1 MSESTLK
8 MSTLNKSAIN
18 DQDHAE
24 SPVALITGAAKRIGA
39 AIARRFHAGGYRI
52 IIHYNGSQAE
62 AEVLAAELN
71 AARADSV
78 RCLQAALT
86 DKEQVDRLAGEA
98 LAIFG
103 RLDLLVNNASS
114 FYPTPLAESSQAQ
127 WDDLID
133 SNLRGHYFLSVA
145 LSSALKMR
153 RGNIINIIDA
163 MMEQAIADFPIYSIA
178 KAGLLNMNRVLAREL
193 APKVRV
199 NGVSPGAILWPSHLE
214 DPQDEAAEAARAKAL
229 AGIPLGRTG
238 AVEDIA
244 NAAYFLVTQATYV
257 TGAEIKVDGGRSLR

>member
-1 MSESTLK
+1 MSDS
-8 MSTLNKSAIN
+8 SLNETTMN
-18 DQDHAE
+18 DQDHSD

-39 AIARRFHAGGYRI
+39 AIARRFHTGGYRV
-52 IIHYNGSQAE
+52 IIHYNGSHAE
-62 AEVLAAELN
+62 AEALAAELN
-71 AARADSV
+71 AVRADSAHCV
-78 RCLQAALT
+78 QAALT
-86 DKEQVDRLAGEA
+86 DREQVDCLAEEA
-98 LAIFG
+98 LASFG

-114 FYPTPLAESSQAQ
+114 FYPTPLAESNQAQ

-133 SNLRGHYFLSVA
+133 SNLRGHYFLSVT
-145 LSSALKMR
+145 LSEALKTH

-193 APKVRV
+193 APEVRV
-199 NGVSPGAILWPSHLE
+199 NGVSPGAILWPAHLE

-238 AVEDIA
+238 AIEDIA
-244 NAAYFLVTQATYV
+244 NAAYFLVMQATYV

>member
-1 MSESTLK
+1 MSDS
-8 MSTLNKSAIN
+8 SLNETTMN
-18 DQDHAE
+18 DQDHSD

-39 AIARRFHAGGYRI
+39 AIARRFHTGGYRV
-52 IIHYNGSQAE
+52 IIHYNGSHAE
-62 AEVLAAELN
+62 AEALAAELN
-71 AARADSV
+71 AVRADSAHCV
-78 RCLQAALT
+78 QAALT
-86 DKEQVDRLAGEA
+86 DREQVDCLAEEA
-98 LAIFG
+98 LASFG

-114 FYPTPLAESSQAQ
+114 FYPTPLAESNQAQ

-133 SNLRGHYFLSVA
+133 SNLRGHYFLSVT
-145 LSSALKMR
+145 LSEALKTH

-178 KAGLLNMNRVLAREL
+178 KAGLLNMNRGLAREL
-193 APKVRV
+193 APEVRV
-199 NGVSPGAILWPSHLE
+199 NGVSPGAILWPAHLE

-238 AVEDIA
+238 AIEDIA

>member
-1 MSESTLK
+1 MSDS
-8 MSTLNKSAIN
+8 SLNETTMN
-18 DQDHAE
+18 DQDHSG

-39 AIARRFHAGGYRI
+39 AIARRFHTGGYRV
-52 IIHYNGSQAE
+52 IIHYNGSYAE
-62 AEVLAAELN
+62 AKALAAELN
-71 AARADSV
+71 AVRADSAHCV
-78 RCLQAALT
+78 QAALT
-86 DKEQVDRLAGEA
+86 NREQVDCLAEEA
-98 LAIFG
+98 LASFG

-133 SNLRGHYFLSVA
+133 SNLRGHYFLSVT
-145 LSSALKMR
+145 LIEALKMR

-163 MMEQAIADFPIYSIA
+163 MMGQAIADFPIYSIA

-193 APKVRV
+193 APEVRV
-199 NGVSPGAILWPSHLE
+199 NCVSPGAILWPAHLE

-244 NAAYFLVTQATYV
+244 NAAYFLATQATYV

>member
-1 MSESTLK
+1 MSESSLNE
-8 MSTLNKSAIN
+8 STVNETAMN
-18 DQDHAE
+18 DQNHAD

-39 AIARRFHAGGYRI
+39 AIARRFHADGYRV

-62 AEVLAAELN
+62 AEALAAELN
-71 AARADSV
+71 AVRADSAHCV
-78 RCLQAALT
+78 QAALT
-86 DKEQVDRLAGEA
+86 DKEQTDRLAEEA
-98 LAIFG
+98 LASFG

-145 LSSALKMR
+145 LGKELQAR
-153 RGNIINIIDA
+153 HGNIINIIDA
-163 MMEQAIADFPIYSIA
+163 MMEQAIANFPIYSIA

-193 APKVRV
+193 APEVRV

-244 NAAYFLVTQATYV
+244 NAAYFLVTQATYM
-257 TGAEIKVDGGRSLR
+257 TGADIKVDGGRSLR

>member
-1 MSESTLK
+1 MSDS
-8 MSTLNKSAIN
+8 SLNETTMN
-18 DQDHAE
+18 DQDHSD

-39 AIARRFHAGGYRI
+39 AIARRFHTGGYRV
-52 IIHYNGSQAE
+52 IIHYNGSLAE
-62 AEVLAAELN
+62 AEALAAELN
-71 AARADSV
+71 AVRADSAHCV
-78 RCLQAALT
+78 RAALT
-86 DKEQVDRLAGEA
+86 DREQVDCLAEEA
-98 LAIFG
+98 LASFG

-114 FYPTPLAESSQAQ
+114 FYPTPLAESNRAQ

-133 SNLRGHYFLSVA
+133 SNLRGHYFLSVT
-145 LSSALKMR
+145 LSEALKTH

-193 APKVRV
+193 APEVRV
-199 NGVSPGAILWPSHLE
+199 NGVSPGAILWPAHLE

-238 AVEDIA
+238 AIEDIA

>member
-1 MSESTLK
+1 MSDS
-8 MSTLNKSAIN
+8 SLNETTMN
-18 DQDHAE
+18 DQDHSD

-39 AIARRFHAGGYRI
+39 AIARRFHTGGYRV
-52 IIHYNGSQAE
+52 IIHYNGSHAE
-62 AEVLAAELN
+62 AEALAAELN
-71 AARADSV
+71 AVRADSAHCV
-78 RCLQAALT
+78 QAALT
-86 DKEQVDRLAGEA
+86 DREQVDRLAEEA
-98 LAIFG
+98 LASFG

-114 FYPTPLAESSQAQ
+114 FYPTPLAESNQAQ

-133 SNLRGHYFLSVA
+133 SNLRGHYFLSVT
-145 LSSALKMR
+145 LSEALKTH

-193 APKVRV
+193 APEVRV
-199 NGVSPGAILWPSHLE
+199 NGVSPGAILWPAHLE

-238 AVEDIA
+238 AIEDIA

>member
-8 MSTLNKSAIN
+8 MNTLNESTIN

-39 AIARRFHAGGYRI
+39 AIARRFHAGGYRV

-71 AARADSV
+71 AARADSA
-78 RCLQAALT
+78 RCVQAALT

-244 NAAYFLVTQATYV
+244 DAAYFLVTQATYV

>member
-8 MSTLNKSAIN
+8 MNTLNESTIN

-39 AIARRFHAGGYRI
+39 AIARRFHAGGYRV

-71 AARADSV
+71 AARADSA
-78 RCLQAALT
+78 RCVQAALT

>member
-1 MSESTLK
+1 MSDS
-8 MSTLNKSAIN
+8 SLNETTMN
-18 DQDHAE
+18 DQDHFD

-39 AIARRFHAGGYRI
+39 AIARRFHTGGYRV
-52 IIHYNGSQAE
+52 IIHYNGSHAE
-62 AEVLAAELN
+62 AEALAAELN
-71 AARADSV
+71 AVRADSAHCV
-78 RCLQAALT
+78 QAALT
-86 DKEQVDRLAGEA
+86 DREQVDCLAEEA
-98 LAIFG
+98 LASFG

-114 FYPTPLAESSQAQ
+114 FYPTPLAESNQAQ

-133 SNLRGHYFLSVA
+133 SNLRGHYFLSVT
-145 LSSALKMR
+145 LSEALKTH

-193 APKVRV
+193 APEVRV
-199 NGVSPGAILWPSHLE
+199 NGVSPGAILWPAHLE

-238 AVEDIA
+238 AIEDIA
-244 NAAYFLVTQATYV
+244 NAAYFLVTQATDV

>member
-1 MSESTLK
+1 MSDS
-8 MSTLNKSAIN
+8 SLNETTMN
-18 DQDHAE
+18 DQDHSG

-39 AIARRFHAGGYRI
+39 AIARRFHTGGYRV
-52 IIHYNGSQAE
+52 IIHYNGSHAE
-62 AEVLAAELN
+62 AEALAAELN
-71 AARADSV
+71 AVRADSAHCV
-78 RCLQAALT
+78 QAALT
-86 DKEQVDRLAGEA
+86 NREQGDCLAEEA
-98 LAIFG
+98 LASFG

-133 SNLRGHYFLSVA
+133 SNLRGHYFLSVK
-145 LSSALKMR
+145 LIEALKTR

-163 MMEQAIADFPIYSIA
+163 MIEQAIAGFPIYSIA

-193 APKVRV
+193 APEVRV
-199 NGVSPGAILWPSHLE
+199 NCVSPGAILWPAHLE

-238 AVEDIA
+238 TVEDIA
-244 NAAYFLVTQATYV
+244 NAAYFLATQATYV

>member
-1 MSESTLK
+1 MSDSA
-8 MSTLNKSAIN
+8 LNETTMN
-18 DQDHAE
+18 DQDHSD

-39 AIARRFHAGGYRI
+39 AVARRFHTEGYRV
-52 IIHYNGSQAE
+52 IIHYNGSHAE
-62 AEVLAAELN
+62 AEALAAELN
-71 AARADSV
+71 AARANSAHCV
-78 RCLQAALT
+78 QAALT
-86 DKEQVDRLAGEA
+86 DREQVDCLAEEA
-98 LAIFG
+98 LASFG

-114 FYPTPLAESSQAQ
+114 FYPTPLAGSSQAQ

-133 SNLRGHYFLSVA
+133 SNLRGHYFLSIM
-145 LSSALKMR
+145 LSEALKTR

-178 KAGLLNMNRVLAREL
+178 KAGLLNMNRALAREL
-193 APKVRV
+193 APEVRV
-199 NGVSPGAILWPSHLE
+199 NGVSPGAILWPAHLE
-214 DPQDEAAEAARAKAL
+214 DPQDEAAEAARAEAL

>member
-1 MSESTLK
+1 MNTVNEST
-8 MSTLNKSAIN
+8 IN

-39 AIARRFHAGGYRI
+39 AIARRFHAGGYRV

-71 AARADSV
+71 AARADSA
-78 RCLQAALT
+78 RCVQAALT

>member
-8 MSTLNKSAIN
+8 MNTLNESTIN

-39 AIARRFHAGGYRI
+39 AIARRFHAGGYRV

-71 AARADSV
+71 AARADSA
-78 RCLQAALT
+78 RCVQAALT
-86 DKEQVDRLAGEA
+86 DKEQVDRLAEEA
-98 LAIFG
+98 LANFG

-127 WDDLID
+127 WDDLMD

-145 LSSALKMR
+145 LSSALKTR

-244 NAAYFLVTQATYV
+244 DAAYFLVTQATYV

>member
-1 MSESTLK
+1 MSES
-8 MSTLNKSAIN
+8 SLNETTMN
-18 DQDHAE
+18 DQDHSD

-39 AIARRFHAGGYRI
+39 AIARRFHTGGYRV
-52 IIHYNGSQAE
+52 IIHYNGSHAE
-62 AEVLAAELN
+62 AEALAAELN
-71 AARADSV
+71 AVRADSAHCV
-78 RCLQAALT
+78 RAALT
-86 DKEQVDRLAGEA
+86 DREQVDCLAEEA
-98 LAIFG
+98 LASFG

-114 FYPTPLAESSQAQ
+114 FYPTPLAESNQAQ

-133 SNLRGHYFLSVA
+133 SNLRGHYFLSVT
-145 LSSALKMR
+145 LSEALKTR

-193 APKVRV
+193 APEVRV
-199 NGVSPGAILWPSHLE
+199 NGVSPGAILWPAHLE

-229 AGIPLGRTG
+229 AGIPLGQTG

>member
-8 MSTLNKSAIN
+8 TSTLNESTIN

-39 AIARRFHAGGYRI
+39 AIARRFHAGGYRV

-62 AEVLAAELN
+62 AEALAAELN
-71 AARADSV
+71 AARADSA
-78 RCLQAALT
+78 RCVQAALT
-86 DKEQVDRLAGEA
+86 DKEQVDRLAEEA
-98 LAIFG
+98 LASFG

-114 FYPTPLAESSQAQ
+114 FYPTPLAESSQPQ
-127 WDDLID
+127 WDDLMD

-145 LSSALKMR
+145 LSGALKTR

-178 KAGLLNMNRVLAREL
+178 KAGLLNMNRGLAREL
-193 APKVRV
+193 APEVRV

>member
-1 MSESTLK
+1 MSDS
-8 MSTLNKSAIN
+8 SLNETTMN
-18 DQDHAE
+18 DQDHSD

-39 AIARRFHAGGYRI
+39 AIARRFHTGGYRV
-52 IIHYNGSQAE
+52 IIHYNGSHAE
-62 AEVLAAELN
+62 AEALAAELN
-71 AARADSV
+71 AVRADSAHCV
-78 RCLQAALT
+78 QAALT
-86 DKEQVDRLAGEA
+86 DREQVDCLAEEA
-98 LAIFG
+98 LASFG

-114 FYPTPLAESSQAQ
+114 FYPTPLAESNQAQ

-133 SNLRGHYFLSVA
+133 SNLRGHYFLSVT
-145 LSSALKMR
+145 LSEALKTH

-178 KAGLLNMNRVLAREL
+178 KAGLLNMNRGLAREL
-193 APKVRV
+193 APEVRV
-199 NGVSPGAILWPSHLE
+199 NGVSPGAILWPAHLE

-244 NAAYFLVTQATYV
+244 NAAYFLATQATYV